1 MAKFFRKKAI
11 FKFKP
16 FSVKQQKILTW
27 WMKNSPVKDM
37 DGIIAD
43 GAIRSGKTL
52 SMSLS
57 YVIWAMTNFNDQNF
71 GMCGKTIGSL
81 RRNVI
86 QLLKT
91 MLSARGYDVQDRRA
105 DNLLIISKGN
115 ITNYF
120 YLFGGKDEASQD
132 LIQGVTLAGCF
143 FDEVVL
149 MPESFVN
156 QATGRCSVDGSKFWF
171 NDNPEGPYHWFKTNW
186 IDKAAEKNLL
196 YLHFTMKDN
205 LSLSERIRK
214 RYESMYQGVFYD
226 RYIRGL
232 WCIAEGLIYSMFD
245 PKVHVVDASEI
256 DRRDIVSYNVSV
268 DYGTFNP
275 TVFLMWAKLKN
286 GNHVILK
293 EYFHCGR
300 EEGQKTDSQYADDM
314 MKFIAGY
321 PVREIIIDPSA
332 ASFITELRRRLGSKA
347 SIRKARNDVLD
358 GIRLVSSLLSQ
369 YVIFVDKGCKNVSK
383 EFGSYRWDEEASKHG
398 DDKPLK
404 EEDHTMDAIRYY
416 CFTKIPNYSVRENYT
431 R

>member
-16 FSVKQQKILTW
+16 FSTKQQKILTW
-27 WMKNSPVKDM
+27 WTKNSPMKDM

-57 YVIWAMTNFNDQNF
+57 YVIWAMSNFNDQSF

-105 DNLLIISKGN
+105 DNLIIVTKGDVS
-115 ITNYF
+115 NYF

-132 LIQGVTLAGCF
+132 LIQGITLAGCF

-171 NDNPEGPYHWFKTNW
+171 NDNPEGPYHWFKTGW
-186 IDKAAEKNLL
+186 IDKAQEKNLL
-196 YLHFTMKDN
+196 YLHFTMEDN

-214 RYESMYQGVFYD
+214 RYASMYQGVFYD
-226 RYIRGL
+226 RYIKGL

-245 PKVHVVDASEI
+245 PKVHVI
-256 DRRDIVSYNVSV
+256 DKRDIPKNDIIAYNISV
-268 DYGTFNP
+268 DYGIFNP
-275 TVFLMWAKLKN
+275 TVFLLWGKLRN
-286 GNHVILK
+286 GNHVLLK
-293 EYFHCGR
+293 EYYHCGR
-300 EEGQKTDSQYADDM
+300 ETTQKTDSEYAKDLL
-314 MKFIAGY
+314 KFMEGY
-321 PVREIIIDPSA
+321 KVREVIIDPSA
-332 ASFITELRRRLGSKA
+332 ASFITEVRKKLRNKA
-347 SIRKARNDVLD
+347 TVRKARNEVLG
-358 GIRLVSSLLSQ
+358 GIRLVSSLISQ
-369 YVIFVDKGCKNVSK
+369 DILYVDINCHNTIK
-383 EFGSYRWDEEASKHG
+383 EFGSYRWDENASRHG

-404 EEDHTMDAIRYY
+404 EEDHTMDALRYY
-416 CFTKIPNYSVRENYT
+416 CMTKIPNYEVRENYT